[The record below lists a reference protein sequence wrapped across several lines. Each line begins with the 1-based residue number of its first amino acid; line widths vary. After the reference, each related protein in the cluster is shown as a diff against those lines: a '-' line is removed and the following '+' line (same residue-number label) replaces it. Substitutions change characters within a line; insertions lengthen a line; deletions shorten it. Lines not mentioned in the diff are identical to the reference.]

1 MNDGKRCELAEQMKQ
16 GEAASPSVLRVTVVS
31 PFVDKRHGTERALIE
46 TIERFASVYGCEI
59 HLYAESVEDIVL
71 SPKGT
76 RGAGTIVWRRVPP
89 FPGPHLFRFVAWYAA
104 NRVLRWFDAR
114 FRGLKGDLVF
124 TPGINCS
131 DADVIVA
138 HIVFTEFYRI
148 IRASLRLRDVSLRSW
163 PVTIHRV
170 LYYRLIMALEKRIY
184 PRTHIGLAGVSE
196 LTTEE
201 LQRHFGRANL
211 PAIPYGVDLSVFN
224 PAERLRRRQAC
235 REEMGFTDE
244 DFVVVL
250 VGNDWKKKGLGTI
263 LQAMANSGDI
273 PFRLLVAGHDDR
285 APYLVLLRRLGL
297 ADRVVFRGLSPDV
310 MQFYAAADVY
320 AGPSLHDAFAI
331 PPLEAMACGLPVIAS
346 LAAGVSRCLDH
357 GRDGFV
363 LKDAC
368 DPGELGRLLETLYR
382 NKELAANM
390 GNAAVETARQYTWDR
405 HAAEVW
411 KLVQE
416 AQARKVAGKAQ
427 R

>member
-1 MNDGKRCELAEQMKQ
+1 MNLPEPTRP
-16 GEAASPSVLRVTVVS
+16 AALRLTVVS

-46 TIERFASVYGCEI
+46 TLERFACVYGCEI
-59 HLYAESVEDIVL
+59 HLYAQSVEDIAL
-71 SPKGT
+71 SPEGA
-76 RGAGTIVWRRVPP
+76 RGAGTIVWRRVPS
-89 FPGPHLFRFVAWYAA
+89 FPGPHLFNFLGWYAA
-104 NRVLRWFDAR
+104 NRFLRWFDAR

-124 TPGINCS
+124 TPGINCA
-131 DADVIVA
+131 DADVIVV

-148 IRASLRLRDVSLRSW
+148 IRANLRLRDASLRSW
-163 PVTIHRV
+163 PVTIHRI

-184 PRTHIGLAGVSE
+184 PRARIGLAGVSE

-224 PAERLRRRQAC
+224 PAERLRRRKTC

-263 LQAMANSGDI
+263 LQAMANSPDI
-273 PFRLLVAGHDDR
+273 PFRLLVAGQDDR
-285 APYLVLLRRLGL
+285 ALYLASLESLGL
-297 ADRVVFRGLSPDV
+297 TDRVVFRGLSPDV

-331 PPLEAMACGLPVIAS
+331 PPLEAMACGLPIIAS

-357 GRDGFV
+357 GKDGLV

-368 DPGELGRLLETLYR
+368 DSDELARLLETLYR
-382 NKELAANM
+382 NEELAASM
-390 GNAAVETARQYTWDR
+390 GKAAVETARRYTWDR
-405 HAAEVW
+405 HAGEVW
-411 KLVQE
+411 KLVLE
-416 AQARKVAGKAQ
+416 AHTRKIAKQAQRQRKAQ